1 MIEDLPE
8 RYHEYLQRFAT
19 EIGDVE
25 VGGFAK
31 YNGRLVK
38 KLSFEDF
45 TPAYVE
51 YTQIARSYHDSLD
64 RGDTINDL
72 VIKLL
77 REQSASLVLKPPA

>member
-1 MIEDLPE
+1 MIEDLPK
-8 RYHEYLQRFAT
+8 RYHEYLERFAT
-19 EIGDVE
+19 EIGE
-25 VGGFAK
+25 VVAGGFAK

-45 TPAYVE
+45 TPAYLE
-51 YTQIARSYHDSLD
+51 YTGIERSYHESLD

-77 REQSASLVLKPPA
+77 REQSASLILKPPA

>member
-1 MIEDLPE
+1 VIDDLPE
-8 RYHEYLQRFAT
+8 RYHEYLERFAT
-19 EIGDVE
+19 AIGEVA

-38 KLSFEDF
+38 KLGFEDF
-45 TPAYVE
+45 TPAYLE
-51 YTQIARSYHDSLD
+51 YTAIVQRYQESLE

-77 REQSASLVLKPPA
+77 REQAASLVLKPPA